1 MSSSETIRSVLSSPF
16 VSIGNRLQTGI
27 DWVLLRAFGL
37 IVRGETAGHLHLTL
51 PSGRTGTLGTAYDG
65 RDISITL
72 NSYGV
77 LWSLLTR
84 GSNGF
89 AENYMNGH
97 VDCES
102 LHDLFG
108 FYLDNAKS
116 LSATDYGVLGGYWR
130 DRLFH
135 RNRRNT
141 RAGSRRN
148 IAAHYDLG
156 NEFYR
161 LWLDPSMTYSSAIY
175 SNPKLSLEAAQ
186 QEKFRRILD
195 GLDMKAGQ
203 SVLEIGCGWGG
214 FAEAAARRGANVTG
228 ITISQNNS
236 MKGPRG
242 LPTQDWPTR
251 SP

>member
-108 FYLDNAKS
+108 FYLDNAQS

-195 GLDMKAGQ
+195 GHAAWCGAFDLGAGEV
-203 SVLEIGCGWGG
+203 VLGK
-214 FAEAAARRGANVTG
+214 RGAGVCG
-228 ITISQNNS
+228 VV
-236 MKGPRG
+236 GPCAAKLHPHRAVENDG
-242 LPTQDWPTR
+242 ARIVRDVEVGE
-251 SP
+251 